1 MLYIKKIDDYFKF
14 FTDETVKDFVA
25 INFSDYFKCIRE
37 VQNLRKF
44 AKSLYIF
51 LEIPNEVEKHVQSN
65 ISDNYIHQYN
75 VDILNI
81 FDPES
86 QLINAKQIIE
96 NKLQELI
103 SETKKV

>member
-25 INFSDYFKCIRE
+25 INCSDYFKSIRE

-51 LEIPNEVEKHVQSN
+51 REIPNEVEKHVQSN
-65 ISDNYIHQYN
+65 IW
-75 VDILNI
+75 
-81 FDPES
+81 
-86 QLINAKQIIE
+86 KQITRIDKWE
-96 NKLQELI
+96 
-103 SETKKV
+103 KKNLRFKRS